1 MEGGVFG
8 ISPPSL
14 PNPFGSLGATTQQ
27 AVTTALPAVAEKAG
41 TLGTTAGKALG
52 VDTSSI
58 DTTVEATKGLAA
70 AKAAQSTSP
79 SGSEAGKKYIQGIFN
94 QPVSLITH
102 RLLTGIFPFA
112 ALQPFVSLIPGV
124 GPLYQAVC
132 AIIFSAFYTLGSN
145 GANLLVSGSMGWAV
159 AKAGSTQLLK
169 GLYFLLS
176 KMYPGQKWL
185 PYLKA
190 FINYANPWFTFDIVQ
205 TYSPN
210 FAREGYKLP
219 FLNKYVNSNIAANE
233 VTKLANMLKVGQK
246 DAEGNVILTVEPDEN
261 GDLNYVTGQEA
272 AAAAAAAA
280 KKKKLRAPKVPP
292 DCLPKSLSPS
302 DIGFKIPETDASG
315 NPVKDD
321 DGNPVYKED
330 PLTTQAQVSYGHM
343 TAVILGMMFLYIYPW
358 YLEISSAIPPEIQPV
373 LSSWAGW
380 SVTTLGTL
388 MGIAATAGVA
398 GIYAIPGALP
408 QLKQLFFSTNQGG
421 GGSTTRKQGGGGGTS
436 IPDVND
442 IIHNV
447 LNNTQDEVPFE
458 QSGGG
463 AIDKDESTVFL
474 GSLAIISLLGIALA
488 VRRNKII
495 SRKSV

>member
-1 MEGGVFG
+1 MEGGLFG
-8 ISPPSL
+8 MSV
-14 PNPFGSLGATTQQ
+14 PNPFGSMGQTAQQALATAAPSLTERVGSVATTAAK
-27 AVTTALPAVAEKAG
+27 AVGA
-41 TLGTTAGKALG
+41 
-52 VDTSSI
+52 DTSSI

-70 AKAAQSTSP
+70 ARAAQSAAP
-79 SGSEAGKKYIQGIFN
+79 SGSEGGKKYIQGIFN
-94 QPVSLITH
+94 QPVSLTTH

-112 ALQPFVSLIPGV
+112 ALQPLVSLIPGV

-132 AIIFSAFYTLGSN
+132 AMIFSAFYTLGSN

-210 FAREGYKLP
+210 FSREGYKLP
-219 FLNKYVNSNIAANE
+219 FINKYLNSNIAENQE
-233 VTKLANMLKVGQK
+233 TKLANMLKVGQK
-246 DAEGNVILTVEPDEN
+246 DADGNVILSVEPDEK
-261 GDLNYVTGQEA
+261 GQLQYITGQEA
-272 AAAAAAAA
+272 AAAAAEEAQ
-280 KKKKLRAPKVPP
+280 KKRLRAPKVPP
-292 DCLPKSLSPS
+292 DCLPKSLTPS
-302 DIGFKIPETDASG
+302 DIGFKIPETDLSG
-315 NPVKDD
+315 NPVRDD

-330 PLTTQAQVSYGHM
+330 PVTNQTQVSYGHM

-358 YLEISSAIPPEIQPV
+358 YLEISSAIPPELQPV

-380 SVTTLGTL
+380 VVIAVGTA
-388 MGIAATAGVA
+388 MGLVATVGVA

-408 QLKQLFFSTNQGG
+408 QLKQLFFSKTQGG
-421 GGSTTRKQGGGGGTS
+421 GGSTTRKQGGGGT
-436 IPDVND
+436 IPDMND

-447 LNNTQDEVPFE
+447 LNNTQDEIPFE

-474 GSLAIISLLGIALA
+474 GSLAIVSLLGIALA

>member
-1 MEGGVFG
+1 MDGGVLD
-8 ISPPSL
+8 PQKL
-14 PNPFGSLGATTQQ
+14 
-27 AVTTALPAVAEKAG
+27 AEDAAKA
-41 TLGTTAGKALG
+41 AAKAAG
-52 VDTSSI
+52 VDTSSV
-58 DTTVEATKGLAA
+58 DTVLEATKGLAA
-70 AKAAQSTSP
+70 ARAAQGSAL
-79 SGSEAGKKYIQGIFN
+79 SGSEGGKQYIQGIFN
-94 QPVSLITH
+94 QPLSLITH
-102 RLLTGIFPFA
+102 RVLTGIFPFA

-124 GPLYQAVC
+124 GPIYQIVC
-132 AIIFSAFYTLGSN
+132 AILFSAFYTLGSN

-176 KMYPGQKWL
+176 KMYPGQTWL

-190 FINYANPWFTFDIVQ
+190 FVNYANPWFTFDIVQ

-246 DAEGNVILTVEPDEN
+246 DADGNVILTVEPSEN
-261 GDLNYVTGQEA
+261 GEPKFVTGQEA
-272 AAAAAAAA
+272 AAAAAARAEE
-280 KKKKLRAPKVPP
+280 KGLKAPKVPP
-292 DCLPKSLSPS
+292 DCLPKSLTPS
-302 DIGFKIPETDASG
+302 DIGFKIPETDVSG
-315 NPVKDD
+315 NRIMDD

-330 PLTTQAQVSYGHM
+330 PLTNKPQVSYGRM
-343 TAVILGMMFLYIYPW
+343 TAIILGMMFLYIYPW

-380 SVTTLGTL
+380 GVTTLGIL
-388 MGIAATAGVA
+388 MGVATTLTVG
-398 GIYAIPGALP
+398 GIYAIPVVIP
-408 QLKQLFFSTNQGG
+408 QVKQVIASVSQGG

-447 LNNTQDEVPFE
+447 LNNTQDEIPFE

-474 GSLAIISLLGIALA
+474 GSLAIVSLLGIALA

>member
-1 MEGGVFG
+1 MDGGVLG
-8 ISPPSL
+8 IDP
-14 PNPFGSLGATTQQ
+14 T
-27 AVTTALPAVAEKAG
+27 
-41 TLGTTAGKALG
+41 KALGSVGVDPTKIAGDAAKAAAKAAG
-52 VDTSSI
+52 VDTSSMDSI
-58 DTTVEATKGLAA
+58 LEATKGIAA
-70 AKAAQSTSP
+70 AKAAQSGTS
-79 SGSEAGKKYIQGIFN
+79 SDGGKQYIQGMFN

-112 ALQPFVSLIPGV
+112 ALQPIVSLIPGA
-124 GPLYQAVC
+124 GPMYQAVC
-132 AIIFSAFYTLGSN
+132 AIMFSAFYTLGSN

-185 PYLKA
+185 PYLKG
-190 FINYANPWFTFDIVQ
+190 FINYANPWFTFDIIQ

-219 FLNKYVNSNIAANE
+219 FLNKYVNSNIAENE
-233 VTKLANMLKVGQK
+233 VTKLANMLKVGQT
-246 DAEGNVILTVEPDEN
+246 DANGNVILTVEPDEN
-261 GDLNYVTGQEA
+261 GELKYVTGEEA
-272 AAAAAAAA
+272 AAAAATTA
-280 KKKKLRAPKVPP
+280 KKKNLAAPRIPP
-292 DCLPKSLSPS
+292 DCLPKSLTPS

-315 NPVKDD
+315 NPTKDD
-321 DGNPVYKED
+321 GGNPIYKQD
-330 PLTTQAQVSYGHM
+330 PLTNKPQVSYGRM
-343 TAVILGMMFLYIYPW
+343 TAVILGMMFLYVFPW

-380 SVTTLGTL
+380 GVSTLGIL
-388 MGIAATAGVA
+388 MGIAATVGVA
-398 GIYAIPGALP
+398 GIYALPVVMP
-408 QLKQLFFSTNQGG
+408 QLKQLLASVKQGG
-421 GGSTTRKQGGGGGTS
+421 GGSTTRKQGGGGGSGGGSGGGT
-436 IPDVND
+436 IPDMND

-447 LNNTQDEVPFE
+447 LNNTQDEIPFE

>member
-1 MEGGVFG
+1 MEGGVLG
-8 ISPPSL
+8 NLDPTKAI
-14 PNPFGSLGATTQQ
+14 GSLG
-27 AVTTALPAVAEKAG
+27 VDPAKLAKDAAKA
-41 TLGTTAGKALG
+41 AG
-52 VDTSSI
+52 VDTSSM
-58 DTTVEATKGLAA
+58 DTAVEAAAGIAA
-70 AKAAQSTSP
+70 AKAAQKAASP
-79 SGSEAGKKYIQGIFN
+79 DGGKQYIQGIFN
-94 QPVSLITH
+94 QPLSLTTH

-112 ALQPFVSLIPGV
+112 ALQPLVSLIPGV
-124 GPLYQAVC
+124 GPMYQAVC

-219 FLNKYVNSNIAANE
+219 FINKYLNSNIAANE

-246 DAEGNVILTVEPDEN
+246 DADGNVILTVEPNEN
-261 GDLNYVTGQEA
+261 GEPKFVTGQEA
-272 AAAAAAAA
+272 AAAAVARAEE
-280 KKKKLRAPKVPP
+280 KGLKAPKVPP
-292 DCLPKSLSPS
+292 DCLPKSLAPS
-302 DIGFKIPETDASG
+302 DIGFKIPETDLSG
-315 NPVKDD
+315 NPKIDD

-330 PLTTQAQVSYGHM
+330 PLTNKPQISYGRM
-343 TAVILGMMFLYIYPW
+343 TAVILGMMFLYVYPW

-380 SVTTLGTL
+380 GVTTLGIV
-388 MGIAATAGVA
+388 MGVAATVGVG
-398 GIYAIPGALP
+398 GIYALPVVVP
-408 QLKQLFFSTNQGG
+408 QLKQLVASVSQGG
-421 GGSTTRKQGGGGGTS
+421 GGSGGGT

-447 LNNTQDEVPFE
+447 LNNTQDEIPFQ

-474 GSLAIISLLGIALA
+474 GSLAVISLLGIALA